1 MIDILGADQGTRHPP
16 ANLTEDITTLMQ
28 SLDENNVYKIQN
40 GRVLDDDDEPI
51 KDVIATGLRNL
62 VEGNKNLLSEY
73 NEAFRNFQ
81 A

>member
-40 GRVLDDDDEPI
+40 G
-51 KDVIATGLRNL
+51 
-62 VEGNKNLLSEY
+62 
-73 NEAFRNFQ
+73 
-81 A
+81 